1 MVQERDPAAD
11 GLRARRRGQGEL
23 EAQVLSVLREAPGP
37 ATAGWVQ
44 QRLEGG
50 LAYTTVVTILSRLH
64 AKKAVSRTRSGRSY
78 HWRAADAAGLA
89 ALKMRR
95 VLDSE
100 ADRDAVLASFVS
112 ALLPHDEVLLRA
124 LLDSASDGAVQP
136 ADGGPRGGGGD
147 GPAYREG

>member
-1 MVQERDPAAD
+1 MVQEREPSA
-11 GLRARRRGQGEL
+11 GGFRARRRGQGEL
-23 EAQVLSVLREAPGP
+23 EAQVLEVLREAPGP

-44 QRLEGG
+44 QRLDGG

-64 AKKAVSRTRSGRSY
+64 AKNAVSRTRSGRSY
-78 HWRAADAAGLA
+78 HWQAAADAAGLA

-112 ALLPHDEVLLRA
+112 ALLPHDEVLLRT
-124 LLDSASDGAVQP
+124 LLDSASDGAAQP
-136 ADGGPRGGGGD
+136 AGGDPERD
-147 GPAYREG
+147 GPAHREG